1 MEAAKIVKVTEGQYR
16 KGLIIPL
23 EFNKVES
30 WQKRLELTRDSIAQE
45 LEMAYL
51 SFQQTLD
58 SEDSPEVGLL
68 SLDMREFD
76 ISLTRCVDTA
86 LTTRPEINLAKLWV
100 EYYRYNKKIE
110 DAKDSFNVDF
120 TGSYGYYQ
128 GHFEIEPWV
137 GSSNWYMGVR
147 ITKPWGPNT
156 STTSLSMEE
165 AQARFGETSPTGRQT
180 LSSEFGIMDNMAYLA
195 EKKGAEVALLQAESQ
210 LDETEDNITFEVQDA
225 YLKYQK
231 SLFEVKSAMTHK
243 DYRKEE
249 LKITRANVLSG
260 VQSYSSLIE
269 TLVNLSEAENTY
281 LRALGNY
288 YISLA
293 GLRKATGYGLRI

>member
-1 MEAAKIVKVTEGQYR
+1 
-16 KGLIIPL
+16 
-23 EFNKVES
+23 
-30 WQKRLELTRDSIAQE
+30 
-45 LEMAYL
+45 MAYL

-58 SEDSPEVGLL
+58 SEDSPEVSLL

-76 ISLTRCVDTA
+76 ITLTRCVDTA
-86 LTTRPEINLAKLWV
+86 LTARPEISLARLWV
-100 EYYRYNKKIE
+100 EYYRYNKRIE
-110 DAKDSFNVDF
+110 DSKDSFNVDF

-137 GSSNWYMGVR
+137 GSSNWYLGVR

-156 STTSLSMEE
+156 TTTSLSMEE
-165 AQARFGETSPTGRQT
+165 AQPRFGETSPTGRQT
-180 LSSEFGIMDNMAYLA
+180 LSSEIGIMDNLAYLA

-225 YLKYQK
+225 YLKYKK
-231 SLFEVKSAMTHK
+231 SIFEVKSAMTHK

-269 TLVNLSEAENTY
+269 TLVNVSEAENTY